1 MLNWAFRGIFLVVI
15 VAALFTYVSKE
26 ASRHES
32 RLSGQGK
39 SQQTYPVTATVDGN
53 GIADTNEDRRSV
65 YRPIVSSNSDRN
77 ADPDKG
83 FNALVF
89 TGLSMAILVF
99 LLDVFTPKK
108 KLGALAGVF
117 FGLLVGLFLSSALAD
132 VVNMINESWGM
143 GLASDVVVA
152 IRTMMSICIC
162 YLTISIIMRTKD
174 DVRFVIP
181 YVEFAKQT
189 KGMRP
194 LVLDTS
200 AIVDGRISDLCQS
213 KLFDAAVLVPR
224 FVLNELQLIAD
235 SADKLKRQRGRRGL
249 DILNKMQSDPVM
261 DVEID
266 DSVIAEVEE
275 LRGVD
280 QKIVSFAKIN
290 NGRVVTTDYNL
301 SKVAQVRGVDVLNI
315 NDLASMLKLVALPGE
330 PMKIKIIKPGEESDQ
345 GIGYLEDGTMVVVEG
360 ARNKIGRDISISVT
374 SSLQTSAGKMIFGKF
389 EGFVDSG
396 PVPPRQSPPNRRRSN
411 SNRRPTRDHNP
422 PSTPSDQ
429 D

>member
-1 MLNWAFRGIFLVVI
+1 MLNWAFRSIFLVIIMAV
-15 VAALFTYVSKE
+15 LFTFVSNLANKSE
-26 ASRHES
+26 DPVV
-32 RLSGQGK
+32 SGQDSNTPITK
-39 SQQTYPVTATVDGN
+39 KLV
-53 GIADTNEDRRSV
+53 IED
-65 YRPIVSSNSDRN
+65 NSKD
-77 ADPDKG
+77 AAKQITPLAFFG
-83 FNALVF
+83 V
-89 TGLSMAILVF
+89 SMAILVF
-99 LLDVFTPKK
+99 VLDVFTPKN

-117 FGLLVGLFLSSALAD
+117 FGLLVGLLISSALVG
-132 VVNMINESWGM
+132 VVNMVNESWGI
-143 GLASDVVVA
+143 GLDSEVVMA
-152 IRTMMSICIC
+152 IRTMMGICIC
-162 YLTISIIMRTKD
+162 YLTISIVMRTKD

-200 AIVDGRISDLCQS
+200 AIVDGRISDLCHS
-213 KLFDAAVLVPR
+213 KLFDSPVLVPR

-235 SADKLKRQRGRRGL
+235 SADKLKRNRGRRGL
-249 DILNKMQSDPVM
+249 DILNKMQSDPGM

-315 NDLASMLKLVALPGE
+315 NDLASMLKVVVLPGE

-360 ARNKIGRDISISVT
+360 ARNKIGRDIMISVT

-389 EGFVDSG
+389 EGFADSG
-396 PVPPRQSPPNRRRSN
+396 NTSDSSESAQRNNPAANRRRSYQP
-411 SNRRPTRDHNP
+411 RRPHPRDRHQ
-422 PSTPSDQ
+422 SED
-429 D
+429 